1 MGYDLISL
9 NPTVKP
15 EGQDDTHENDYYRL
29 IIGDEAYF
37 NIHAWPLLL
46 KLAMTYGWQP
56 LGTELSGESNWDG
69 TYFSNDL
76 QIVTAE
82 DAAALANALET
93 ALDDI
98 PDHEIGGEKDV
109 KFDSA
114 EKAQK
119 YLDAVGDSQFKWL
132 LEMICFEKV
141 ESYQLP
147 NVLLTPFEYFSG
159 EMKPV
164 VISFI
169 RLCRKGAFRIT

>member
-15 EGQDDTHENDYYRL
+15 EGQDDTLENNYYRR
-29 IIGDEAYF
+29 IIGDNAYF

-98 PDHEIGGEKDV
+98 PDHEIGGEKEV
-109 KFDSA
+109 EIDSA

-119 YLDAVGDSQFKWL
+119 YLDAPGYSQFKRL
-132 LEMICFEKV
+132 LEMSSFEKV
-141 ESYQLP
+141 EGYKLP
-147 NVLLTPFEYFSG
+147 NVLLTSPEYFSG
-159 EMKPV
+159 GMKQR

-169 RLCRKGAFRIT
+169 RLCRKGAFMIA